1 MADEFYNPYH
11 FVPADG
17 VEKQEAVADLG
28 RGHWPADKRHDRY
41 GKDLLHGRLTCRL
54 RLQTPLVVG
63 AAHTSPE
70 NEQKQRKKT
79 DPPADER
86 ESASNDYTK
95 VEPYRLN
102 GRIAIPATSLKG
114 MLSSV
119 VEAAS
124 RSAMRVLADTK
135 PITWRQPA
143 RPPHPLSALGLLR
156 QRHDGYWQILPLT
169 APTFKIGAKVGIWH
183 TVFGGRLPLR
193 CHFGEYP
200 KRPEDRRRR
209 DFDPASFRASLSAD
223 FAPNIEREPD
233 RQPVYYKR
241 DDHCLCSTNSEWE
254 VPHAEWMRTT
264 SRGQSQFCL
273 GQEETLPIINRAA
286 WLAKAEDERQN
297 WVRGYVRV
305 LGGGGSDREVAD
317 TVKHN
322 RQLADTKKHEVF
334 IPFSERR
341 EREVAQQGDSGCID
355 VDPLAIERFRV
366 LARERAE
373 ASEETLKKTSEERT
387 RFEYALPYTPFG
399 TIDEMRHD
407 REARSEHVLDVRLR
421 DNQIVYFDVRAEI
434 GGRVVVDR
442 LSFSAIWR
450 DGLWH
455 EGRTD
460 VNGAPD
466 QRVKTA
472 RPVSMRELFAHH
484 DPDLVPMG
492 PGRQHVTPAEWLFGF
507 VEERTGE
514 DEAADREG
522 RKRRAAVAYRGRV
535 RLSPGRLVQP
545 PDEEETLFVEG
556 DAFRDGEHPR
566 GFVRLK
572 ELSSPKP
579 PSPPL
584 YFEKSQ
590 GRGFPHHQLKI
601 DHRPKGRKLYLHH
614 REPDYRTKAET
625 ADADAAK
632 HRKLAVRPLKAEP
645 VNECGGFAFHIDFEN
660 LSRDELDLLCFA
672 LRPSDDFRHK
682 LGLGKPLGLGSI
694 EIEIEEL
701 ALIDRH
707 RRYAEENPF
716 DGGRSR
722 YRWTW
727 TAAGGSSDG
736 CEAPSSRRQCWSA
749 WMEERCPDA
758 YAALIALGES
768 HQLPQSVTPVA
779 YPVAHRQPDEEK
791 LFQWHANNKRW
802 WELGKGDPQWLD
814 ELGSGRSIRPLR
826 KNRGR

>member
-17 VEKQEAVADLG
+17 VEKQEPVADLG
-28 RGHWPADKRHDRY
+28 PGRWPAEKRHDRY

-70 NEQKQRKKT
+70 NEQNEKKET
-79 DPPADER
+79 DRHADER
-86 ESASNDYTK
+86 ESESNDYTK

-143 RPPHPLSALGLLR
+143 MSGLSALGRLERDHDGNLKLRPLTGPTIEIGSDIGKWHRLFCGNIPLKMHFGFYPGPNKNVNYDPQVFKKSVNFQGPENAWRNPSREAVYYAKVVATIPFDQNGNNLLR
-156 QRHDGYWQILPLT
+156 YQTDILDIKKGR
-169 APTFKIGAKVGIWH
+169 FIVGQKQANLRPR
-183 TVFGGRLPLR
+183 GRKRVCHQDELP
-193 CHFGEYP
+193 
-200 KRPEDRRRR
+200 
-209 DFDPASFRASLSAD
+209 AD
-223 FAPNIEREPD
+223 H
-233 RQPVYYKR
+233 QQQG
-241 DDHCLCSTNSEWE
+241 L
-254 VPHAEWMRTT
+254 
-264 SRGQSQFCL
+264 
-273 GQEETLPIINRAA
+273 
-286 WLAKAEDERQN
+286 
-297 WVRGYVRV
+297 VRGFLRV
-305 LGGGGSDREVAD
+305 LGGLDREMPP
-317 TVKHN
+317 
-322 RQLADTKKHEVF
+322 TKRHEIF
-334 IPFSERR
+334 IPFPEDQIARSLLPIKEKALDHFIDLADERSEAAKSDVRR
-341 EREVAQQGDSGCID
+341 AKTKPERLRI
-355 VDPLAIERFRV
+355 
-366 LARERAE
+366 ARPYSPF
-373 ASEETLKKTSEERT
+373 AST
-387 RFEYALPYTPFG
+387 
-399 TIDEMRHD
+399 DEMRKD
-407 REARSEHVLDVRLR
+407 REPACRDGTSKVRLR
-421 DNQIVYFDVRAEI
+421 EGQILYFDFEEREDGQRFVT
-434 GGRVVVDR
+434 R

-450 DGLWH
+450 DGMWH
-455 EGRTD
+455 NDPIAGGESG
-460 VNGAPD
+460 G
-466 QRVKTA
+466 QRRSA

-514 DEAADREG
+514 DEVADRDG

-545 PDEEETLFVEG
+545 PDDEEILYVEG

-590 GRGFPHHQLKI
+590 GGGFPHHQLKI

-614 REPDYRTKAET
+614 REPDYRTEAGN

-632 HRKLAVRPLKAEP
+632 HRKMAVRPLKEEP
-645 VNECGGFAFHIDFEN
+645 VNQCGGFAFHIDFEN
-660 LSRDELDLLCFA
+660 LSRHELDLLCWA

-727 TAAGGSSDG
+727 TAADGSSDG
-736 CEAPSSRRQCWSA
+736 CEAPSSRRQRWSA

-758 YAALIALGES
+758 YAALMTLGES
-768 HQLPQSVTPVA
+768 HRLPQPATPVA
-779 YPVAHRQPDEEK
+779 YPVAHDQPQEEK

-802 WELGKGDPQWLD
+802 WELGKGQRQWLD